1 MEDLYNISF
10 KIKNDQQVGFLLDDF
25 DTFLLLE
32 KFLLKNNYHWY
43 SMKYNVELYISYKI
57 KIQNNFS
64 NNNKCIVFLNY
75 EIPNENRIIVFSMDN
90 NLINKSDIYLNK
102 LNFNK
107 IINNIFNIKP
117 NYDPKSYNKRIL

>member
-1 MEDLYNISF
+1 
-10 KIKNDQQVGFLLDDF
+10 
-25 DTFLLLE
+25 
-32 KFLLKNNYHWY
+32 
-43 SMKYNVELYISYKI
+43 MKYNVELYISYKI